1 MPILLEQPR
10 VDQLENV
17 IKVLSNWQY
26 DGASV
31 QLHPGDLGWS
41 WRFGPDAIAAAL
53 RIWTRD
59 EQIFAMGFL
68 DNSDLLRL
76 AIAPAAEG
84 DHELARQLVAD
95 VMRPERGVLPSGR
108 AYVEDRSGKLV
119 HAMLHEAG
127 WKPDESWTPLSRGL
141 SSQVED
147 PGIRIEVVD
156 ADLVPARVALQRAA
170 FPNSTFTDDRWRM
183 MASGAAY
190 ADGRCLLAFD
200 ADNNAVATITV
211 WSAGHGRPG
220 LIEPMGS
227 RTPRARI
234 CHGYHAC
241 GSGGPSRAWLVQCN
255 RLYR

>member
-127 WKPDESWTPLSRGL
+127 WE
-141 SSQVED
+141 
-147 PGIRIEVVD
+147 
-156 ADLVPARVALQRAA
+156 A
-170 FPNSTFTDDRWRM
+170 
-183 MASGAAY
+183 
-190 ADGRCLLAFD
+190 
-200 ADNNAVATITV
+200 
-211 WSAGHGRPG
+211 
-220 LIEPMGS
+220 
-227 RTPRARI
+227 
-234 CHGYHAC
+234 
-241 GSGGPSRAWLVQCN
+241 
-255 RLYR
+255 